1 METTSFTEPSADR
14 VRITSCPE
22 DDDSREMGALVV
34 GSFGANLRTPEE
46 EDSWLWQEAS
56 EDTD

>member
-22 DDDSREMGALVV
+22 DEDSREMGALVV

-56 EDTD
+56 EDAD

>member
-56 EDTD
+56 EDAD